1 MSLKGWVRAMFI
13 RESGISDKKR
23 KYIYCIYKGNMGRKL
38 DEVRLGHQK
47 NKEEGRIGFQWW
59 KSD

>member
-1 MSLKGWVRAMFI
+1 MFI
-13 RESGISDKKR
+13 RESGISDKK

-47 NKEEGRIGFQWW
+47 KKEEGRIGFQWW